1 MRLGTFHPGS
11 SLFWL
16 VLRASALTLNKRM
29 SIDMEISFPL
39 HGVGWV

>member
-16 VLRASALTLNKRM
+16 VLKASALTLNRFV
-29 SIDMEISFPL
+29 SVNMELLLPPST
-39 HGVGWV
+39 GAG